1 MWFANGAANLICAN
15 LVLKLNG
22 NSKKIWFDFEIWF
35 RSKSDPVWP
44 DLANFCLVLGN
55 ILRVY
60 LLFEIILDR
69 LGQILHDIGQVFIEV
84 NGQMLKNKLAVWSHW
99 FLLTFEM
106 FRNKDRLSRERE
118 REREREE
125 DTIFKWKKIFK
136 NKRNRERLES
146 TSKDVIW
153 ISKRNNKTQQKAT
166 KPFSNKRRWIWWLEK
181 IF

>member
-60 LLFEIILDR
+60 LLFGIILDR

-125 DTIFKWKKIFK
+125 DTIFKWKKNIQKKAEPRTSWIDFK
-136 NKRNRERLES
+136 RCDLN
-146 TSKDVIW
+146 
-153 ISKRNNKTQQKAT
+153 
-166 KPFSNKRRWIWWLEK
+166 
-181 IF
+181 